1 MAHGGASQHR
11 PFSSLSAFEAV
22 IQMRIDYMETG
33 VQIIS
38 DGVLICFHD
47 LVLER
52 RTNVEELFP
61 GRYTELVRD
70 TSP

>member
-1 MAHGGASQHR
+1 
-11 PFSSLSAFEAV
+11 
-22 IQMRIDYMETG
+22 MRIDYMETG